1 MSATNSAKGS
11 LMRRDMPQAAPI
23 RTGVVIF
30 TSLVL
35 LAACAGQTS
44 ENPPEAI
51 TPQAAEATSE
61 QLAAA
66 QEQWAGTWS
75 GDWGKQDGK
84 CVATI
89 EVSDVT
95 PTQAVATYTYSPGCG
110 SNVTGGSQVVKSAK
124 INGDV
129 LTMRFRGGSY
139 GVRLTQQGD
148 GTAEGSWWGQ
158 DRARTAKTTFYK
170 VEGS

>member
-1 MSATNSAKGS
+1 
-11 LMRRDMPQAAPI
+11 MRRD
-23 RTGVVIF
+23 
-30 TSLVL
+30 TSLKSPICKGIGVL
-35 LAACAGQTS
+35 TGLLLLGACTQ
-44 ENPPEAI
+44 EI
-51 TPQAAEATSE
+51 AESRPATTKLPVEEVPSE
-61 QLAAA
+61 QLAAI

-89 EVSDVT
+89 EVTDVT
-95 PTQAVATYTYSPGCG
+95 PTQAAATYTYNPGCG

-124 INGDV
+124 IDGDV

-158 DRARTAKTTFYK
+158 DRARSAKTTFYK
-170 VEGS
+170 IEGS